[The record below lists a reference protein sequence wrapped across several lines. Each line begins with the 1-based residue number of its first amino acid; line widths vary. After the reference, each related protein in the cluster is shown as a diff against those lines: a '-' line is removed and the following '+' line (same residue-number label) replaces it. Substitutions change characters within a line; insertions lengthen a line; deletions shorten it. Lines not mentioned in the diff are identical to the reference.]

1 MNKQYSDL
9 LVRRS
14 GASSSEISLS
24 FGLTDKYYEYLKN
37 QISKQ
42 ALEKVRN
49 RIDKY
54 GVAEPSIHRLGSNRI
69 AVELP
74 GIKDPNRAINLIKK
88 AGQLEFKIV
97 DESVPQAKLQQLIAD
112 AKKENGIPDDYSS
125 KTVAKLNEVLKGKI
139 PSDDEIAYELQYD
152 SISRKITGGIPYLL
166 HRKAGV
172 TGEMLKDAK
181 VNVHNNEP
189 YVSLVFDQTGTT
201 AFGEVTKNNV
211 GRRMAILLDG
221 VVTKA
226 PSIREPILG
235 GQAQITLGYGG
246 YGDLLKEAEDL
257 SLVLQEGALPAQLTE
272 ETKTIIGPSL
282 GADSIHKG
290 IMATIIGTLIV
301 IIFMLV
307 YYKFSGLLA
316 NFALIFNSLF
326 LLAALTLFQATLT
339 LPGIAGIAL
348 TFAMAIDANV
358 LIFERIKEEL
368 ALGKTIKTAVEA
380 GYNNAMRAIIDSNL
394 TTLIAGIVL
403 YNFGTGP
410 IKGFAVTLIIGILV
424 SMYTAIICTRMMYDY
439 LLIKRK
445 VQLISI

>member
-1 MNKQYSDL
+1 
-9 LVRRS
+9 
-14 GASSSEISLS
+14 
-24 FGLTDKYYEYLKN
+24 
-37 QISKQ
+37 
-42 ALEKVRN
+42 
-49 RIDKY
+49 
-54 GVAEPSIHRLGSNRI
+54 
-69 AVELP
+69 
-74 GIKDPNRAINLIKK
+74 
-88 AGQLEFKIV
+88 
-97 DESVPQAKLQQLIAD
+97 
-112 AKKENGIPDDYSS
+112 
-125 KTVAKLNEVLKGKI
+125 
-139 PSDDEIAYELQYD
+139 
-152 SISRKITGGIPYLL
+152 
-166 HRKAGV
+166 
-172 TGEMLKDAK
+172 
-181 VNVHNNEP
+181 
-189 YVSLVFDQTGTT
+189 
-201 AFGEVTKNNV
+201 
-211 GRRMAILLDG
+211 
-221 VVTKA
+221 
-226 PSIREPILG
+226 
-235 GQAQITLGYGG
+235 
-246 YGDLLKEAEDL
+246 
-257 SLVLQEGALPAQLTE
+257 
-272 ETKTIIGPSL
+272 
-282 GADSIHKG
+282 
-290 IMATIIGTLIV
+290 LIV